1 MSTLKLRD
9 QRKREARRWNK
20 IIQEKTEKLNK
31 KRDEIKSCKNELQ
44 NDTNKE
50 EAAKLEAESK
60 EEAAKLEAE
69 SKADG
74 SYRPPARWTSSGLT
88 GSIVLGCVEK
98 AATGGT
104 YEGAS
109 ALMEVFEYFDED
121 EADGWGGSREEIEEL
136 LAAGIGIKG
145 TRYRVRGK

>member
-1 MSTLKLRD
+1 MNPDFVGRRTPKEVADHEKRRLRL
-9 QRKREARRWNK
+9 E
-20 IIQEKTEKLNK
+20 ESK
-31 KRDEIKSCKNELQ
+31 KRIDDMDEDIARKQK
-44 NDTNKE
+44 DKE